1 MTGSAFNSDET
12 APEGGTATLLALP
25 GLATG
30 IPAPPPASL
39 DPFLDAA
46 ARCFARH
53 GIKRTSVQD
62 VARELRV
69 NRATVY
75 RQIGN
80 AEAQV
85 RLLLARDL
93 HRLLASL
100 PDALAGATGPDA
112 LVELLATIVTFA
124 RDHPV
129 LVKVLADEA
138 DLIGPF
144 LVSDLPELVG
154 RVAAAITPLLEV
166 AMTAGVLARRDPAV
180 VAEWVVRL
188 GVSLILAPPP
198 GDLSQFIAELLV
210 PALAPHEEMP

>member
-1 MTGSAFNSDET
+1 MVRGRSNP
-12 APEGGTATLLALP
+12 APEPEPATLLALP

-53 GIKRTSVQD
+53 GIKRMSVQD

-80 AEAQV
+80 VDQQV

-93 HRLLASL
+93 HGCRAHGL
-100 PDALAGATGPDA
+100 DGP
-112 LVELLATIVTFA
+112 
-124 RDHPV
+124 
-129 LVKVLADEA
+129 
-138 DLIGPF
+138 
-144 LVSDLPELVG
+144 
-154 RVAAAITPLLEV
+154 
-166 AMTAGVLARRDPAV
+166 
-180 VAEWVVRL
+180 
-188 GVSLILAPPP
+188 
-198 GDLSQFIAELLV
+198 
-210 PALAPHEEMP
+210 

>member
-1 MTGSAFNSDET
+1 MVSGQSNIS
-12 APEGGTATLLALP
+12 PEHEHVTLLALP

-46 ARCFARH
+46 AVCFVRH

-69 NRATVY
+69 SRATVY

-80 AEAQV
+80 VDQQV

-100 PDALAGATGPDA
+100 PGSLSGATGPDA
-112 LVELLATIVTFA
+112 IVGLLDAIVTYA
-124 RDHPV
+124 REHPV

-144 LVSDLPELVG
+144 LVSDMPELVG
-154 RVAAAITPLLEV
+154 RVAFAITPLLDA
-166 AMTAGVLARRDPAV
+166 AMTDGALARRDPAV

-198 GDLSQFIAELLV
+198 GDLSCFIAELLV
-210 PALAPHEEMP
+210 PALSPE

>member
-1 MTGSAFNSDET
+1 MPSSQSNPVPDPDE
-12 APEGGTATLLALP
+12 GTLLALP

-46 ARCFARH
+46 AACFARH
-53 GIKRTSVQD
+53 GIKRSSVQD

-80 AEAQV
+80 VDQQV

-93 HRLLASL
+93 HRLLSSL
-100 PDALAGATGPDA
+100 PATMAGSTGPAAIVGLLDA
-112 LVELLATIVTFA
+112 IVTYA
-124 RDHPV
+124 REHPV
-129 LVKVLADEA
+129 LAKVLADEA

-144 LVSDLPELVG
+144 LVSDMPELVG
-154 RVAAAITPLLEV
+154 RVAAAITPMLDA
-166 AMTAGVLARRDPAV
+166 AMAGGILARRDPVV

-198 GDLSQFIAELLV
+198 GDLSRFIAELLV
-210 PALAPHEEMP
+210 PALSPE

>member
-1 MTGSAFNSDET
+1 MVRSTSNPASQPVE
-12 APEGGTATLLALP
+12 AALLALP
-25 GLATG
+25 GLVTG

-80 AEAQV
+80 VDDQV

-100 PDALAGATGPDA
+100 PGTLTSGAGPDGI
-112 LVELLATIVTFA
+112 VELLGAIVTYA
-124 RDHPV
+124 RGHPV

-144 LVSDLPELVG
+144 LISDMPELVS
-154 RVAAAITPLLEV
+154 RVAAAITPLLDG
-166 AMTAGVLARRDPAV
+166 AMGAGLLARRDPGV

-198 GDLSQFIAELLV
+198 GDLSRFLAELLV
-210 PALAPHEEMP
+210 PALSPREEPQ

>member
-1 MTGSAFNSDET
+1 MSRIVSVQSNQSAD
-12 APEGGTATLLALP
+12 ADDATLLALP
-25 GLATG
+25 GFASG

-46 ARCFARH
+46 ARCFVRH

-69 NRATVY
+69 NRTTVY

-80 AEAQV
+80 VDQQV

-93 HRLLASL
+93 HRLLATL
-100 PDALAGATGPDA
+100 PGALASATGPEA
-112 LVELLATIVTFA
+112 IVELLTAIVTFA
-124 RDHPV
+124 REHPV

-144 LVSDLPELVG
+144 LVSDMPELVG
-154 RVAAAITPLLEV
+154 RVAAAITPLLDA
-166 AMTAGVLARRDPAV
+166 AMGGGMLAHRDPVV
-180 VAEWVVRL
+180 VAEWVVRM
-188 GVSLILAPPP
+188 GVSFILAPPP
-198 GDLSQFIAELLV
+198 GDLSRFIAELLV
-210 PALAPHEEMP
+210 PALSPCEETP